1 MAEAIFVNGGNEA
14 TVNAALARA
23 ASSIVA
29 ISPNQGGYT
38 WSHQIPPVI
47 VAGSFDLS
55 GPVRMPA
62 SSRLLAEGAVFKC
75 GSLASTTFA
84 IEGQGWR
91 SEISGSLTIADAP
104 NGVRWNTG
112 DLGNNLTMGS
122 SLISGVHFAGV
133 RGTAVD
139 IQCRSSVVVV
149 ERCVFDKVDKI
160 AHSRMCDQLTIRDC
174 FCRPT
179 GTAGVTPITTSWGRL
194 MVDGGIFTP
203 AANARTQASLAWIE
217 LEAAGD
223 RQEQMVLVR
232 GARFGGEYGGMAVV
246 LNRCPPR
253 TSFPS
258 APGVSITLRDVHASN
273 TPSADEYAADPP
285 IGAPL
290 VLLAELPNSLVI
302 DGCIGM
308 VRPKHL
314 VDFLPW
320 VDGPALAAGMS
331 ATGLN
336 NRCILQLQRGA
347 TITPGEE
354 APEVLRPFVVGP
366 AAQPVGPARPLPAQ

>member
-1 MAEAIFVNGGNEA
+1 MAEAIFVDGGNEA
-14 TVNAALARA
+14 TLNAAFARA
-23 ASSIVA
+23 ANSLLAV
-29 ISPNQGGYT
+29 SPNQGGFT

-47 VAGSFDLS
+47 AAGKFELS
-55 GPVRMPA
+55 APVRMPA
-62 SSRLLAEGAVFKC
+62 SSRLLAEGALFQC
-75 GSLASTTFA
+75 GSLPAGSFA

-91 SEISGSLTIADAP
+91 CQVSGSLTIADAP
-104 NGVRWNTG
+104 GGIRWNTG
-112 DLGNNLTMGS
+112 DWSNNLTLGS

-139 IQCRSSVVVV
+139 IQCRSSIVVV

-194 MVDGGIFTP
+194 MIDGGIFTP
-203 AANARTQASLAWIE
+203 NADARTQASLAWIE
-217 LEAAGD
+217 LEEAGN

-232 GARFGGEYGGMAVV
+232 GARFGGEHGGMAVV

-253 TSFPS
+253 TAFPS
-258 APGVSITLRDVHASN
+258 APGVSITLRDVHANN
-273 TPSADEYAADPP
+273 TPSAEELSADPP

-302 DGCIGM
+302 DGCVGM

-320 VDGPALAAGMS
+320 TDGPALAAAMS
-331 ATGLN
+331 NTGLN
-336 NRCILQLQRGA
+336 NRCIMQLQRGA

-354 APEVLRPFVVGP
+354 APSVLRPFVVGP
-366 AAQPVGPARPLPAQ
+366 AAQPLPTA